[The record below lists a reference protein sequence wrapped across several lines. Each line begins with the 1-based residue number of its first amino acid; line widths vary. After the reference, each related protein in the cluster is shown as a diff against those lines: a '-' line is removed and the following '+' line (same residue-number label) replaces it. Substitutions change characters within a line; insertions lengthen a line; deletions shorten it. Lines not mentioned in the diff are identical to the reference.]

1 MTHAYRSI
9 AAGLALRAVILAL
22 TAAGL
27 WFTLATV
34 GDWIDA
40 AVPNPPPCECGEWDE
55 EEVL

>member
-9 AAGLALRAVILAL
+9 TAGLAARAVILAL

-27 WFTLATV
+27 LFTIATV

-40 AVPNPPPCECGEWDE
+40 AVPTPPPCECGDWP
-55 EEVL
+55 EVG